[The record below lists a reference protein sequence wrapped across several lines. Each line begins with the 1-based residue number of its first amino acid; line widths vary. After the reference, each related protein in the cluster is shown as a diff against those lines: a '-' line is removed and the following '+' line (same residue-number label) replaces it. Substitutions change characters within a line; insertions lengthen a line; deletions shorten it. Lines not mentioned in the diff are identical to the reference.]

1 MPDLIKIVRIK
12 YFIKRIKGRL
22 ECALTRSDT
31 HSQTV
36 MPVAT
41 GQDAPQQQWPSIHD
55 PAACTRKGLCPVAK
69 SRGQD
74 PPLESHSLYFEQYGT
89 GPVKVVFISALIN
102 SLNSWAAQVKHFSR
116 LPQYSI
122 LVFDNRGIGNS
133 DTPKGPYS
141 TSAMAEDV
149 IILLDFIG
157 WTESRSIH
165 VVGLSLGG
173 MIAQELAY
181 RIPERFISLSL
192 VVTTAGGLPIF
203 NIPPWFGLKSI
214 LRVVLIK
221 DPKGRTPIIVESCFS
236 SSWLDARAEKD
247 SEGRTNR
254 EVQIMLYDEHAAI
267 TRIPKPLGAVSQMW
281 AGLTHHVEA
290 ERLARISKAIPK
302 VLILTGDRDH
312 IIRPSNSAYLSEH
325 MPEAEFVVWTDTGH
339 FVHMQYV
346 KRFNTLLERVFLEG
360 QDASRSRYFL

>member
-1 MPDLIKIVRIK
+1 M
-12 YFIKRIKGRL
+12 
-22 ECALTRSDT
+22 T
-31 HSQTV
+31 
-36 MPVAT
+36 VAT

-55 PAACTRKGLCPVAK
+55 PATCTRKGLSPMAG
-69 SRGQD
+69 SGGQG

-89 GPVKVVFISALIN
+89 GPVKVILLITIN
-102 SLNSWAAQVKHFSR
+102 EILNSWAAQVKYFSR

-149 IILLDFIG
+149 IILLDYVG
-157 WTESRSIH
+157 WTESRSVH

-203 NIPPWFGLKSI
+203 NVPPWFGLKSI
-214 LRVVLIK
+214 LRYILIR

-236 SSWLDARAEKD
+236 SSWLDARADNDPE
-247 SEGRTNR
+247 SRTNR
-254 EVQIMLYDEHAAI
+254 AVQIMLYDEHAAI

-281 AGLTHHVEA
+281 AGLTHHVEV
-290 ERLARISKAIPK
+290 ERLAQISKAIPK

-325 MPEAEFVVWTDTGH
+325 MPEAELVVWTDTGH

-360 QDASRSRYFL
+360 RARS

>member
-1 MPDLIKIVRIK
+1 M
-12 YFIKRIKGRL
+12 
-22 ECALTRSDT
+22 T
-31 HSQTV
+31 
-36 MPVAT
+36 VAT
-41 GQDAPQQQWPSIHD
+41 GQDAPQQLWPSIHD
-55 PAACTRKGLCPVAK
+55 PATCTRKGLCPVAK

-74 PPLESHSLYFEQYGT
+74 PPLESHFLYFEQYGT
-89 GPVKVVFISALIN
+89 GPVKYHARSFLSPLIRCLHRLIN

-116 LPQYSI
+116 LSQYSI

-157 WTESRSIH
+157 WTESRSVH

-173 MIAQELAY
+173 MIAQVPTLLVFTELAY

-192 VVTTAGGLPIF
+192 VMTTAGGLPIF
-203 NIPPWFGLKSI
+203 NVPPWFGLKSI
-214 LRVVLIK
+214 LRYIFIM
-221 DPKGRTPIIVESCFS
+221 DPKKRTPIIVESCFS

-247 SEGRTNR
+247 PEGRTNR
-254 EVQIMLYDEHAAI
+254 EVQIMVRSHN
-267 TRIPKPLGAVSQMW
+267 THPKTLGAVSQMW
-281 AGLTHHVEA
+281 AGLTHHMEA
-290 ERLARISKAIPK
+290 ERLAQISKAIPK
-302 VLILTGDRDH
+302 VLILTGDQDH

-346 KRFNTLLERVFLEG
+346 KRFNALLERVFLE
-360 QDASRSRYFL
+360 

>member
-1 MPDLIKIVRIK
+1 MA
-12 YFIKRIKGRL
+12 
-22 ECALTRSDT
+22 ALLL
-31 HSQTV
+31 
-36 MPVAT
+36 AT
-41 GQDAPQQQWPSIHD
+41 GQDAPQQPWPSIHD
-55 PAACTRKGLCPVAK
+55 PATCTRKGFCPVAK

-74 PPLESHSLYFEQYGT
+74 PLLESHSLYFEQ
-89 GPVKVVFISALIN
+89 LIN
-102 SLNSWAAQVKHFSR
+102 SLNSWAAQVKHFSL

-133 DTPKGPYS
+133 DTPMGPYS

-157 WTESRSIH
+157 WTESRSVH

-181 RIPERFISLSL
+181 RIPERLISLSL
-192 VVTTAGGLPIF
+192 VMTTAGGLPIF
-203 NIPPWFGLKSI
+203 NVPPVRRIKTY
-214 LRVVLIK
+214 LRETKLESVVLIK

-236 SSWLDARAEKD
+236 SSWLDARAEND
-247 SEGRTNR
+247 PEGRTNR

-267 TRIPKPLGAVSQMW
+267 TRIPKPVGAVSQMW
-281 AGLTHHVEA
+281 AGLTHHMEA
-290 ERLARISKAIPK
+290 ERLAQISKAIPK
-302 VLILTGDRDH
+302 VLILTGDQDH

-325 MPEAEFVVWTDTGH
+325 MHEAEFVVWTDTGH

-346 KRFNTLLERVFLEG
+346 KRFNALLERVFLE
-360 QDASRSRYFL
+360 